1 MSNAGTINNDHAFRS
16 IKASCHGLSVSRN
29 ALSRFNS
36 FKASLGNER
45 IKANCTKFASNDVAI
60 EIEV

>member
-16 IKASCHGLSVSRN
+16 IKALYHGLSVSRN

-36 FKASLGNER
+36 FKALLGNES

-60 EIEV
+60 EIKV

>member
-1 MSNAGTINNDHAFRS
+1 MSNAGTINNDHALRS

-36 FKASLGNER
+36 FKALLGNES
-45 IKANCTKFASNDVAI
+45 IKTNCKKFASHDAAI
-60 EIEV
+60 KNVV

>member
-16 IKASCHGLSVSRN
+16 IKALYHGLSVSRN

-36 FKASLGNER
+36 FKGLLGNES
-45 IKANCTKFASNDVAI
+45 IKTNCKKFASQDVAI
-60 EIEV
+60 KNVV